1 LSTISIS
8 LAAEDEVFKEVPII
22 HKTAV
27 LLLPL
32 PFPLPLD
39 PFVSLLFGD
48 VFLRFASKSSG
59 SGELGGETCRLML
72 TAAASEL
79 DPEVEAAEVAE
90 AVTAMFPITVPV
102 PNELIAI

>member
-1 LSTISIS
+1 MQK
-8 LAAEDEVFKEVPII
+8 DFKNHQI
-22 HKTAV
+22 
-27 LLLPL
+27 
-32 PFPLPLD
+32 FY
-39 PFVSLLFGD
+39 LLFGD

-79 DPEVEAAEVAE
+79 DPEVEAAEAAVE

-102 PNELIAI
+102 PNELMAI

>member
-8 LAAEDEVFKEVPII
+8 LAADDEVFKEVPII

-39 PFVSLLFGD
+39 PLVSLLFGD

-72 TAAASEL
+72 TAASEL
-79 DPEVEAAEVAE
+79 DPEEAAE
-90 AVTAMFPITVPV
+90 AVTAMFPITSPV

>member
-8 LAAEDEVFKEVPII
+8 LAADDEVFKEVPII

-39 PFVSLLFGD
+39 PLVSLLFGD

-72 TAAASEL
+72 TAASEL
-79 DPEVEAAEVAE
+79 DPEEAAE

>member
-1 LSTISIS
+1 MNMIEKNHQI
-8 LAAEDEVFKEVPII
+8 FY
-22 HKTAV
+22 
-27 LLLPL
+27 
-32 PFPLPLD
+32 
-39 PFVSLLFGD
+39 LLFGD

-72 TAAASEL
+72 TAASEL
-79 DPEVEAAEVAE
+79 DPEEAAEVAE

>member
-1 LSTISIS
+1 MNMI
-8 LAAEDEVFKEVPII
+8 AKNHQKFY
-22 HKTAV
+22 
-27 LLLPL
+27 
-32 PFPLPLD
+32 
-39 PFVSLLFGD
+39 LLFGD

-72 TAAASEL
+72 TAVASEL

>member
-1 LSTISIS
+1 MSIS
-8 LAAEDEVFKEVPII
+8 RAADDEVFKEVPII

-72 TAAASEL
+72 TAASEL
-79 DPEVEAAEVAE
+79 DPEVEAAEAAVE

>member
-1 LSTISIS
+1 MSTISIS
-8 LAAEDEVFKEVPII
+8 LAADDEVFKEVPII

-72 TAAASEL
+72 TAASEL